1 MPALFHEFDLSPQGP
16 ARIFK
21 KQQFKG
27 SSLLLEN
34 AKNYPPRTIFQNSE
48 TFVCLHSHQKM
59 EKSLLIKNMEAVSIQ
74 MCLIE
79 YETLLKV
86 QSPENWLVL

>member
-48 TFVCLHSHQKM
+48 TFVCLYSHQKM
-59 EKSLLIKNMEAVSIQ
+59 EKSLLIKNMEAVSIH
-74 MCLIE
+74 
-79 YETLLKV
+79 
-86 QSPENWLVL
+86 VLNRI